1 MEQER
6 RLLVIDSDYGYIRQL
21 ESEMIRRFGSRVR
34 IHIITD
40 LAYLE
45 NYFCT
50 PRKTDMV
57 VADSALYDA
66 YLQQQEIRHI
76 LLLRQ
81 GPEREDAVDNA
92 VDHPAEG
99 VRILE
104 KEGPAERIFDQLEA
118 WLAEEEPKPQ
128 ERPIPQE
135 KPETRVIGV
144 YSPIGGCG
152 KSLVALALGRKLRKL
167 DQTVLVVGCDSLQS
181 FAAFLPTERYADD
194 SLADKLKQPD
204 EDTYWTVLQNIDQDE
219 VSYLL
224 PFEKIMPSLGIGTE
238 ELKTLLQLLREKKD
252 FSYVILDLGTCLN
265 EQTLALMEESDAY
278 ILLAEASEISNKKL
292 KRLQNNLSL
301 LPNKQCFLISNQYHA
316 DGRYGAGKNFF
327 GQLARYGSREEA
339 MEDPVFYRLA
349 LELCR

>member
-1 MEQER
+1 MEEER
-6 RLLVIDSDYGYIRQL
+6 RLLVIDRDYGYIRQL

-45 NYFCT
+45 NYLRT
-50 PRKTDMV
+50 PRDL
-57 VADSALYDA
+57 DLLLIDPELYDT
-66 YLQQQEIRHI
+66 YFQHYEIRHVGF
-76 LLLRQ
+76 LFRR
-81 GPEREDAVDNA
+81 GEEGFSPEE
-92 VDHPAEG
+92 E
-99 VRILE
+99 E
-104 KEGPAERIFDQLEA
+104 EIFGQLEA
-118 WLAEEEPKPQ
+118 WLAEEMPKPS
-128 ERPIPQE
+128 ERPIPLE
-135 KPETRVIGV
+135 KPEPKVIAV

-152 KSLVALALGRKLRKL
+152 KSLVTLALGRKLRKL

-181 FAAFLPTERYADD
+181 FSVFLHTERYADAN
-194 SLADKLKQPD
+194 LAEKLKEPD
-204 EDTYWTVLQNIDQDE
+204 EDSYWRILQNIDQEE

-238 ELKTLLQLLREKKD
+238 ELKTLLGLLREKKD
-252 FSYVILDLGTCLN
+252 FSYIILDLGTSLD

-278 ILLAEASEISNKKL
+278 ILLAEASEVSNKKL

-301 LPNKQCFLISNQYHA
+301 LPNKQCFMISNQYQA
-316 DGRYGAGKNFF
+316 DGKYGLGKNFF
-327 GQLARYGSREEA
+327 GVLARYRNQEEA